1 MMGYAA
7 AMAAGFDRS
16 QFDFNVLFIP
26 KCWAQSFAG
35 IGWVGVPGALQ
46 NSQLNDYDASVAHE
60 LGHNLGAN
68 HASYLT
74 NTDGRGAAAFGDVDA
89 LSAQSDWVEYGS
101 PHSTM
106 GQGDFMDFQ
115 ADFVIE
121 GKAVFDWVS
130 DAEMA
135 EVTPFDSNGVGLCKP
150 CGPFFLSPTDAT
162 TKPASGATMGLS
174 IVTAT
179 ANRYYFVEHRTS
191 STGYPSSVNAALITW
206 ADIRPQTGWDGETG
220 IWENSVLADCTPETS
235 DWVDAGCVPGAS
247 IVLDIGTSAENSM
260 LIEVLVKQ
268 VGAGYCVT
276 SLCLLLVY
284 SV

>member
-1 MMGYAA
+1 M
-7 AMAAGFDRS
+7 
-16 QFDFNVLFIP
+16 
-26 KCWAQSFAG
+26 
-35 IGWVGVPGALQ
+35 
-46 NSQLNDYDASVAHE
+46 
-60 LGHNLGAN
+60 
-68 HASYLT
+68 
-74 NTDGRGAAAFGDVDA
+74 
-89 LSAQSDWVEYGS
+89 
-101 PHSTM
+101 
-106 GQGDFMDFQ
+106 
-115 ADFVIE
+115 
-121 GKAVFDWVS
+121 FDWVS

-135 EVTPFDSNGVGLCKP
+135 EVTPFDPNTGAGLCNP
-150 CGPFFLSPTDAT
+150 SCGPYFLHPTDAT